1 MHRQLCH
8 HSHKRL
14 LGLNEDIALLSVW
27 PRKMDMEIP
36 RERRGGVGGGGRRE
50 RERKSKTQEALG
62 QFGFVRNS
70 SKEGEG
76 DRQTDAEV
84 I

>member
-1 MHRQLCH
+1 
-8 HSHKRL
+8 
-14 LGLNEDIALLSVW
+14 
-27 PRKMDMEIP
+27 MDMEIP
-36 RERRGGVGGGGRRE
+36 RERGGGGGGGRGVE
-50 RERKSKTQEALG
+50 GERKSKTQEALE
-62 QFGFVRNS
+62 QFGFVHNS

>member
-1 MHRQLCH
+1 M
-8 HSHKRL
+8 
-14 LGLNEDIALLSVW
+14 
-27 PRKMDMEIP
+27 
-36 RERRGGVGGGGRRE
+36 RE
-50 RERKSKTQEALG
+50 RESKTQEALG
-62 QFGFVRNS
+62 QFGFVHNS